1 MLKNSLWLLGTPS
14 AKVVGH
20 GKDKA
25 SIKVLQYQ
33 SLPILITQ
41 QKGEL

>member
-1 MLKNSLWLLGTPS
+1 MMNRFMVIRNTIDPM
-14 AKVVGH
+14 VVGY